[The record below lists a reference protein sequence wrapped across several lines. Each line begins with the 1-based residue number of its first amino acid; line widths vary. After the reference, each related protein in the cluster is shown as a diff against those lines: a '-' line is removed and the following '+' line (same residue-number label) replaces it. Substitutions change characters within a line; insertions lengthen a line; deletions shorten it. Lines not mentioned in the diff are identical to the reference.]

1 MLPWSAAC
9 WRPATR
15 TIWAG
20 RSPGGTCRVGIMH
33 TILGSF
39 GGALAVAS
47 RVGGATGALLA
58 RAARAAFM
66 SGLEVSFLV
75 GAVVSLAGVV
85 AVLIWLPSR
94 ALPVPPDP
102 PGERVIV
109 PDYPV
114 PNRRRP

>member
-1 MLPWSAAC
+1 
-9 WRPATR
+9 
-15 TIWAG
+15 
-20 RSPGGTCRVGIMH
+20 
-33 TILGSF
+33 
-39 GGALAVAS
+39 
-47 RVGGATGALLA
+47 VGGGTGALLA
-58 RAARAAFM
+58 RAARTAFM
-66 SGLEVSFLV
+66 SGLEVSLLV

-114 PNRRRP
+114 PTDDDHEPVVTLGRGDSTHCRRRPPSS